1 MFKLSQTENQI
12 QFKPNA
18 SFLGVAV
25 VAVGMAVVGFNLLIG
40 LLPLE
45 QGYTFAD
52 VFGVAFVCCWVLVV
66 LGTAFY
72 SLNTASKKITIDREG
87 VCSKSWFK
95 TEAIRWTDIQD
106 WGLSYCGQTRY
117 EGNTYYLYFSV
128 QEHQIKN
135 ECTKKLKGKMIKVI
149 VVGDEYKEVV
159 DKVLPFCMDKTYI
172 KPFVGKDKFHFI

>member
-1 MFKLSQTENQI
+1 MFKLYQTESQI
-12 QFKPNA
+12 HIKPNA
-18 SFLGVAV
+18 TFLGIAVATF
-25 VAVGMAVVGFNLLIG
+25 GMAVVGFKLLLG

-52 VFGVAFVCCWVLVV
+52 VFGVAFVCCWVLAV
-66 LGTAFY
+66 LVMAFF
-72 SLNTASKKITIDREG
+72 SLHTASKKITIDREG

-95 TEAIRWTDIQD
+95 TEVIRWIDIQD
-106 WGLSYCGQTRY
+106 WGLSYCGQTRF
-117 EGNTYYLYFSV
+117 EGNTYYLYFSM

-159 DKVLPFCMDKTYI
+159 DRVLPFCMDKTYI
-172 KPFVGKDKFHFI
+172 KPFVGKDKYHFI